1 VGPVST
7 RDNWV
12 IGINNLGDVVGTAT
26 TLDNNGMPTMTQGF
40 VQTATGAPV
49 VFPVPFTVRDIGP
62 FFRVVGGGINSHRAA
77 VLQNIYIAP
86 DGTTSKIDLGTC
98 ENVVA
103 EAINDSGWVTGSC
116 GGDGFL
122 WRK

>member
-1 VGPVST
+1 
-7 RDNWV
+7 
-12 IGINNLGDVVGTAT
+12 
-26 TLDNNGMPTMTQGF
+26 MTQGF
-40 VQTATGAPV
+40 VQTTTGAPV
-49 VFPVPFTVRDIGP
+49 LFPLPFTVGSI
-62 FFRVVGGGINSHRAA
+62 FSVVGGGINSHRAA

-86 DGTTSKIDLGTC
+86 DGTTIKIELGTC

-103 EAINDSGWVTGSC
+103 EAINDSGWVTGHC